1 MKEEIQIL
9 EQALNQANKS
19 GAYPTL
25 QYAAIAYSALSRI
38 AEYIATIE
46 QDKHAVKQDIGP
58 EIKKES
64 KK

>member
-1 MKEEIQIL
+1 MKEEINIV

-38 AEYIATIE
+38 HEYIGELEAKVANN
-46 QDKHAVKQDIGP
+46 DVAKDASP
-58 EIKKES
+58 KKE
-64 KK
+64 K

>member
-25 QYAAIAYSALSRI
+25 QYAAIAYSALSRV
-38 AEYIATIE
+38 AEYINAVE
-46 QDKHAVKQDIGP
+46 EDRNAVKQAIAP
-58 EIKKES
+58 EPKKEV